1 MFTDYDGLALFVKV
15 AEAGGFAAAERATG
29 VPKATLSRRIGRLE
43 GMLRQRLLRR
53 SRKGVVLT
61 EAGLRLL
68 EEAQRGFA
76 MAERAIGGLGGEAA
90 ALSGTCR
97 MSLPPDLARL
107 VLAPVLIAFRKEN
120 PGVTLDI
127 HLADRRVSLVEEGI
141 DLVVRAGPFE
151 DSFLRFRRLAP
162 IPRRLVA
169 SPAFLGAHPPI
180 KAPADLAVLPGLG
193 IRRDLVE
200 WRLERA
206 GTPTHPVRPE
216 VAFVANSQSVLRDA
230 AVAGIGIASLLDF
243 LIEEDLAAGRLA
255 AVLPQWSL
263 APITMTALWRRDR
276 ITEPLVKA
284 LVGKFQ
290 QALMPHP

>member
-1 MFTDYDGLALFVKV
+1 
-15 AEAGGFAAAERATG
+15 
-29 VPKATLSRRIGRLE
+29 
-43 GMLRQRLLRR
+43 MLRQRLLRR

-61 EAGLRLL
+61 EAGLRLV
-68 EEAQRGFA
+68 
-76 MAERAIGGLGGEAA
+76 GGSSARFSPWPSAPSEGSAGEAA

-107 VLAPVLIAFRKEN
+107 VLAPV
-120 PGVTLDI
+120 
-127 HLADRRVSLVEEGI
+127 ADRVPEGEPG
-141 DLVVRAGPFE
+141 RHARHPPRRPAGCRSSRRGSTWWSGPGR
-151 DSFLRFRRLAP
+151 SRIPSCAFRRLAP

-180 KAPADLAVLPGLG
+180 KGTRRPRGPGGSRHSDAILSNG
-193 IRRDLVE
+193 GSSGPGRRRIRSDPRGRVS
-200 WRLERA
+200 
-206 GTPTHPVRPE
+206 
-216 VAFVANSQSVLRDA
+216 FANSQSVLRDA

-276 ITEPLVKA
+276 DHRA
-284 LVGKFQ
+284 LGEGAGWKVPAGADAAPVGQVFPE
-290 QALMPHP
+290 LMVPSSRESP